1 MTSPLNYVVPS
12 AAFQVAAQ
20 GNDWASL
27 YVTTHHRLN
36 GKTPIYK
43 KNSLPL
49 RRGNGKCIVEML
61 GRRLIRSH
69 INLNNCKL

>member
-27 YVTTHHRLN
+27 Y
-36 GKTPIYK
+36 
-43 KNSLPL
+43 
-49 RRGNGKCIVEML
+49 M
-61 GRRLIRSH
+61 
-69 INLNNCKL
+69 